1 MNELEANVTVDY
13 QAGKLELL
21 NAGSLQ
27 RRVKEVADK
36 YSGLIITDETVK
48 ADKKTKV
55 ELNSLLKQLEEK
67 RKEYKKDY
75 QIPLK
80 QFEQSIKDIEKP
92 LVEVIDNLKGQLDE
106 YDVKVAKA
114 KEEEI
119 RSFINETCQ
128 NHEADANNILINP
141 KWLNKSTSKKTWQDE
156 VIQAIKLEDAETI
169 RRNQDRDTVI
179 KFAKQFNVSP
189 DAYLYQLDNGSSAV
203 EIAERMEQDA
213 KREQARK
220 EAIKAQEEAE
230 RVAKA
235 ERTKTVGNKQ
245 IDTETGEVEE
255 LETYNLTI
263 TGKHDDLVN
272 LAKYMQEH
280 DITFKTSQE
289 FSK

>member
-1 MNELEANVTVDY
+1 MNEIETNVTVDY

-106 YDVKVAKA
+106 YDEKVAKA

-169 RRNQDRDTVI
+169 RRNQDRDAVI
-179 KFAKQFNVSP
+179 KFAKQFHVSP
-189 DAYLYQLDNGSSAV
+189 DAYLYQLDTGSSAV

-230 RVAKA
+230 KVAKA

-272 LAKYMQEH
+272 LSKYMQEH
-280 DITFKTSQE
+280 DITFKTSQ
-289 FSK
+289 